1 MYTEIIF
8 LIKLISM
15 VRSAMVRSYRIQ
27 LLCGAGERKVV
38 SCMHEE
44 WGRYVGESGKQ

>member
-1 MYTEIIF
+1 
-8 LIKLISM
+8 M

-44 WGRYVGESGKQ
+44 GGMWGNQGSSDLRYMT